1 VVGIVGIVAPAPA
14 PAAVAVAWAGL
25 TVVLVRRHRLSVVV
39 SWSLAYR
46 TGRNGWAY
54 LLLLAY
60 RTGRNGWAYLLERA
74 SPAQPWTIADHG
86 NP

>member
-1 VVGIVGIVAPAPA
+1 MAPAPAPA

-39 SWSLAYR
+39 SW
-46 TGRNGWAY
+46 
-54 LLLLAY
+54 LLAY